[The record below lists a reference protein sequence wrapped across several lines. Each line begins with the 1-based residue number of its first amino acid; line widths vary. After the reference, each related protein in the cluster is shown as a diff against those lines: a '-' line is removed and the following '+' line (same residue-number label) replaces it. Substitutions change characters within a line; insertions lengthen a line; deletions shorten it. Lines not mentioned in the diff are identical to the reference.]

1 MKEQGQKL
9 VAAGAASIIAVP
21 ALAHFG
27 GTGIIVGLAAGAAAY
42 LATDEIHNHKAKQ
55 AAGGGDTPLVAE
67 AQPHE
72 KKPAAPGRHS
82 LAYRLLNGKSA
93 RSDEAENEKSDE
105 DDELDDIFSL
115 EHQAADLPCARL
127 TMEQI
132 IAQLQRKYYNQYVL
146 YLGRSVLLDGN
157 PARSVNILKQ
167 HLKLIGASQ
176 KGKSSMAGCLLT
188 QALAAHD
195 IDHLL
200 VSILDLEDKTGKLFT
215 GDPHIAQFQMGEINV
230 PMHAHNEEQVL
241 EYLGYIVQLM
251 RWRYTQPTEVIAE
264 MPVLLVYV
272 EEFLDLK
279 KFFKTRMITAKSEA
293 KAQAEQDYT
302 RLIEYISVIARRGLK
317 ARIQLLLCA
326 QVDYRDEDLY
336 EALANITAG
345 MCFAVKPSAAKA
357 AGFEDAEMVARVRKD
372 NIAGQAAA
380 EFAGCKD
387 VILAPDFPLEQL
399 LIAWE
404 REHAK
409 RRRHVAQLG
418 EFRLQND
425 ADQQGMEDE
434 DEESESQQEQGEG
447 QKQSKRERI
456 IQKGA
461 QLRFEGLSQ
470 AACAEK
476 LNLTAWTIRPYWAAI
491 EAEVERLRELESQA
505 E

>member
-1 MKEQGQKL
+1 MKKGQGQKL
-9 VAAGAASIIAVP
+9 AAAGAAMIIAEP
-21 ALAHFG
+21 ALALAHTG
-27 GTGIIVGLAAGAAAY
+27 GAGVLVGLAAGAIAY
-42 LATDEIHNHKAKQ
+42 LAADEIHQAKAGANEQEKS
-55 AAGGGDTPLVAE
+55 VA
-67 AQPHE
+67 PKE
-72 KKPAAPGRHS
+72 KKPGAPGKAS
-82 LAYRLLNGKSA
+82 LAYRLFNGKSV
-93 RSDEAENEKSDE
+93 RSDGSGESNEDE
-105 DDELDDIFSL
+105 EHDPVFSL
-115 EHQAADLPCARL
+115 EHQVADLPCERL

-132 IAQLQRKYYNQYVL
+132 IAQLQRTYPNQYVL
-146 YLGRSVLLDGN
+146 YLGRSVLLDGH

-167 HLKLIGASQ
+167 HIKLIGASQ
-176 KGKSSMAGCLLT
+176 KGKSSMAACLLT

-195 IDHLL
+195 LDHLL
-200 VSILDLEDKTGKLFT
+200 VAIMDLEDKTGKLFS
-215 GDPHIAQFQMGEINV
+215 GDPHIAQFQMGDIDV
-230 PMHAHNEEQVL
+230 PMHARNEEQVL

-251 RWRYTQPTEVIAE
+251 RWRYTQPEEVVAE

-279 KFFKTRMITAKSEA
+279 KFFKTRMLTAKGEA

-326 QVDYRDEDLY
+326 QVDYRDDDLY

-345 MCFAVKPSAAKA
+345 MCFAVKPTAAKA

-372 NIAGQAAA
+372 NLPGQAAS

-387 VILAPDFPLEQL
+387 IILAPDFPLEQL

-404 REHAK
+404 RQHAWK
-409 RRRHVAQLG
+409 RRHVAQLG
-418 EFRLQND
+418 DFRLQND
-425 ADQQGMEDE
+425 PDQQDMADV
-434 DEESESQQEQGEG
+434 EEEPQQEQQGADA
-447 QKQSKRERI
+447 KPSKRERI
-456 IQKGA
+456 LQRGA
-461 QLRFEGLSQ
+461 QLRLSGLSQ

-476 LNLTAWTIRPYWAAI
+476 LGLTAWTIRPYWAEI